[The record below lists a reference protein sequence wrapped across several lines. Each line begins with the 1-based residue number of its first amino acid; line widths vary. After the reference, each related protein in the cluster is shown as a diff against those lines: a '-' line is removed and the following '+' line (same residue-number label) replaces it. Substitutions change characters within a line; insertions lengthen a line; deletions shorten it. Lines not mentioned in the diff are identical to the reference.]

1 VQPQLLYIDA
11 NTGTVRAQTTG
22 TALPSIIAL
31 LGTTLVLKAAFTV
44 EGVPGAIT
52 DYTADSLR
60 LVVKPADDPDAASS
74 LLPAGTWAAAGSGAD
89 VRYTWTGLADSA
101 QLETLLGTQPQI
113 TLRAQVEWAISS
125 DSNPRK
131 SLPFDLIIVN
141 SPARL
146 DDGAPDV
153 AGDSAKLWL
162 AAMLAAGGNITL
174 TQDPTSKIITIA
186 ASYTLADGSV
196 TTAKLAADAVT
207 TVKILDA
214 AVTAAKLASN
224 AVTTAKI
231 QDAAVTLAKLAD
243 LAAST
248 LVGRQSSGTG
258 APQAVT
264 LGTGLSMSADGI
276 LSAST
281 TVADGAITTAK
292 LADLAVTTAKIA
304 AGAIDEAKLGAL
316 AVTEG
321 KISAGAVTSDKIAAA
336 AVTLAKLANLA
347 ASTLI
352 GRQSSGTGAPQAVT
366 LGTGL
371 NMSADGIL
379 SATGGGGSALVR
391 GSGQLLGSTTAHVDA
406 TAPAPMI
413 VEFATPSHV
422 MGSASFS
429 WNGSAVDIYF
439 GDSDPMQTYWVDTV
453 SYTTADDLA
462 VGFASMINTIMGAL
476 VATNV
481 GNQVVITN
489 GSVGASISVVVSSSF
504 ADISYTGGGGAGTNE
519 IMEAGSVS
527 EVTLIA
533 QDGTKTIKPVR
544 VFAYGGGIFDTV
556 QIALKVGSTY
566 YPICQNVGSAEVY
579 EEPIIGAYYA
589 EWVSGRASAS
599 LVARI
604 SGSTPPFGGDLRVIA
619 IAERY

>member
-1 VQPQLLYIDA
+1 
-11 NTGTVRAQTTG
+11 
-22 TALPSIIAL
+22 
-31 LGTTLVLKAAFTV
+31 
-44 EGVPGAIT
+44 
-52 DYTADSLR
+52 
-60 LVVKPADDPDAASS
+60 
-74 LLPAGTWAAAGSGAD
+74 

-153 AGDSAKLWL
+153 AGTAAKDWL

-196 TTAKLAADAVT
+196 TSAKLAVDAVT

-214 AVTAAKLASN
+214 AVTAAKLAAD

-231 QDAAVTLAKLAD
+231 QD
-243 LAAST
+243 
-248 LVGRQSSGTG
+248 
-258 APQAVT
+258 
-264 LGTGLSMSADGI
+264 
-276 LSAST
+276 
-281 TVADGAITTAK
+281 
-292 LADLAVTTAKIA
+292 
-304 AGAIDEAKLGAL
+304 
-316 AVTEG
+316 
-321 KISAGAVTSDKIAAA
+321 A

-371 NMSADGIL
+371 SMSSDGIL
-379 SATGGGGSALVR
+379 SASTTVADGAVTTAKLADLAVTTAKIAAGAIEEAKLGALAVTEGKISAGAVTADKLAASAVTLAKLANLAASTLIGRQSSGTGAPQAVTLGAGLEMSAAGVLSASGGGGGASLVR
-391 GSGQLLGSTTAHVDA
+391 GSGQLLGSTTAHADA
-406 TAPAPMI
+406 TAPAPLI
-413 VEFATPSHV
+413 VEFSTPSHV
-422 MGSASFS
+422 MGSVSFS
-429 WNGSAVDIYF
+429 WNASAVDIYF
-439 GDSDPMQTYWVDTV
+439 GDSDPAQTYWIPTG
-453 SYTTADDLA
+453 SYTTADELA
-462 VGFASMINTIMGAL
+462 AAFAAKINDIMAST
-476 VATNV
+476 VATSLS
-481 GNQVVITN
+481 NQVVITN
-489 GSVGASISVVVSSSF
+489 GSTGASISVSITPSF
-504 ADISYTGGGGAGTNE
+504 ADISYYGGGGNGTDE

-556 QIALKVGSTY
+556 QIALKVGGTY
-566 YPICQNVGSAEVY
+566 YPICQNVGSMEVY
-579 EEPIIGAYYA
+579 EEPIIGGYYA
-589 EWVSGRASAS
+589 EWVSGRAAAA

-604 SGSTPPFGGDLRVIA
+604 SGSTSPMGGDLRVIA